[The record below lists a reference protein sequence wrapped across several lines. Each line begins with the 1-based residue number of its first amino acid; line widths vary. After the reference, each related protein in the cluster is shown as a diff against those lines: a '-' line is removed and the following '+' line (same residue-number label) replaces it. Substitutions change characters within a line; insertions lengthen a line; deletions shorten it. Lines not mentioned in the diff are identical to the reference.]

1 MSLNGIDTAS
11 YQTGLNPAKVPMDFN
26 IVKATQ
32 GTHYI
37 NPDFI
42 RMAAATL
49 EAGHLLGIYHY
60 AEGGDATKEADY
72 FIKIAG
78 PYIGKGILA
87 LDWEG
92 QDNPTFGKG
101 RDVEWCYEF
110 CHRVKVKIGIT
121 PFIYM
126 SKSICRRWNW
136 RLCADEFPLWCA
148 QYANNNRTGYQENP
162 WTDADGFGAWKK
174 ATIYQYSSEGK
185 LNNWGG
191 RLDLD
196 IAYLTK
202 SEWQA
207 YAKGKAQKP
216 AEIKFPDKSD
226 NDLAVE
232 VLFRVHGDNDVRKK
246 NLGERYDGV
255 QAEVNRLLQNTAV
268 ALTTTR
274 EYLKKFGCNKL
285 I

>member
-1 MSLNGIDTAS
+1 MLNGIDTAS
-11 YQTGLNPAKVPMDFN
+11 YQAGLNPAKVPMDFN

-32 GTHYI
+32 GTRYI

-42 RMAAATL
+42 RMSSSTL

-60 AEGGDATKEADY
+60 AEGGNATKEADF

-92 QDNPTFGKG
+92 DDNPTFGSGK
-101 RDVEWCYEF
+101 DVEWCYEF
-110 CHRVKVKIGIT
+110 CSRVKAKTGIT

-126 SKSICRRWNW
+126 SKVVCRRWNW
-136 RLCADEFPLWCA
+136 KLCADEFPLWCA
-148 QYANNNRTGYQENP
+148 QYANNSRTGYQGNP
-162 WTDADGFGAWKK
+162 WTDAGGFGAWKK
-174 ATIYQYSSEGK
+174 AIIYQYSSK
-185 LNNWGG
+185 G
-191 RLDLD
+191 RLAGWNANLDLD

-202 SEWQA
+202 DEWLA
-207 YAKGKAQKP
+207 YAKGGVKKP
-216 AEIKFPDKSD
+216 VEIKFPDKSD

-232 VLFRVHGDNDVRKK
+232 VLFRAHGDGDARKK
-246 NLGERYDGV
+246 SLGERYGSV
-255 QAEVNRLLQNTAV
+255 QIEVNRLLQNTAV
-268 ALTTTR
+268 ALTATR
-274 EYLKKFGCNKL
+274 QYLKKFGCDKL